1 MTKQP
6 REDVG
11 NVTNNIDLIAAIKNI
26 EVEEFRRSAILTL
39 DTSMT
44 IATENVS
51 RKGKKFGD
59 LPWQNI
65 LRAYFT
71 GIIKAKDKN
80 SEFKIRIESNNY
92 ETTAAALADLL
103 VCAKTKVERA
113 CELKGRFQKGREW
126 VVRRNVVCGRFF
138 LLATPRP
145 RSAGFTTPPPRRP
158 RPTTPAMS
166 RACRF
171 DVLSGRSLLSTSC
184 KYTIKALSFDTLCR
198 QLGLLPTANGRAAL
212 AQAVAGVLNYLKQI
226 LLHKRQLCGEF
237 SST

>member
-113 CELKGRFQKGREW
+113 CELKGRYAA
-126 VVRRNVVCGRFF
+126 
-138 LLATPRP
+138 ATIR
-145 RSAGFTTPPPRRP
+145 GFYYTT
-158 RPTTPAMS
+158 A
-166 RACRF
+166 A
-171 DVLSGRSLLSTSC
+171 
-184 KYTIKALSFDTLCR
+184 A
-198 QLGLLPTANGRAAL
+198 PTANHAC
-212 AQAVAGVLNYLKQI
+212 
-226 LLHKRQLCGEF
+226 HE
-237 SST
+237 SSLSFRRSFWSIPYSQWTRVGDPGQCSARRL